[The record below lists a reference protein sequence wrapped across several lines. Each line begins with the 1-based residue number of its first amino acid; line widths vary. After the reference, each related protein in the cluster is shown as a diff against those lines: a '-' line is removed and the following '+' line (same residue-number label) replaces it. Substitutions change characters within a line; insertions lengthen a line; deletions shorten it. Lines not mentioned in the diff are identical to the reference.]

1 LSQDS
6 CSSLAMTKFSDAM
19 NGVLEGERL
28 MNSWP
33 YVEL

>member
-1 LSQDS
+1 
-6 CSSLAMTKFSDAM
+6 MTKFSDAM